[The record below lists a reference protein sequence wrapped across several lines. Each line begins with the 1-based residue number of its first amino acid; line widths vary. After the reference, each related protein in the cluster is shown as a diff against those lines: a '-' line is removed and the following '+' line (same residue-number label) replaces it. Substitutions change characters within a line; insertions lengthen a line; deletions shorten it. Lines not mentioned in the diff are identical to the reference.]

1 MSKPHTILLVDDE
14 EDILGVLREY
24 FEEKGYRVLTA
35 STGEEGIEIARRE
48 PLDMALVDL
57 RLPGA
62 NGTQVVEEIR
72 RMDADLPVV
81 IITAYPSFE
90 SAVKAIRARV
100 YDYVVKPF
108 QMSYLGMMVEKAIQE
123 YQIAQKG
130 RKLQDRL
137 AEAREIVD
145 RAKRRV

>member
-1 MSKPHTILLVDDE
+1 MPQPHTILLIDDE
-14 EDILGVLREY
+14 EDILAVLREY

-108 QMSYLGMMVEKAIQE
+108 QMSYLGMVVEKAIQE

-145 RAKRRV
+145 RTKRRK